1 MFIVINAW
9 VFFRID
15 DMSDAFDY
23 MQAMY
28 FLNDHSESFNLKIHN
43 SFNSLF
49 ITSFVLGLLFCFPI
63 FQRVKAC
70 GMALIHGWG
79 YGSPTVETVRTCLLV
94 SLLYI
99 CISFLAVN
107 SYNPFIYFRF

>member
-1 MFIVINAW
+1 MKNFLVRLAPLLRYCYTMFIVVNAW

-49 ITSFVLGLLFCFPI
+49 ITSLVFWPALLSSRYSSVLKRAQWL
-63 FQRVKAC
+63 
-70 GMALIHGWG
+70 
-79 YGSPTVETVRTCLLV
+79 
-94 SLLYI
+94 
-99 CISFLAVN
+99 
-107 SYNPFIYFRF
+107 